1 MYLAIKIDITD
12 YNVSGSTDVEAHE
25 AKIIFS
31 NLLTSELRLQRLPV
45 FGSIEERRARLKELL
60 KLEQRLNLNKS
71 SNPLRGRRERSSTHA
86 DLSSNTLHYAPG
98 KPGCEKIIMVLL
110 AIAADNF

>member
-1 MYLAIKIDITD
+1 
-12 YNVSGSTDVEAHE
+12 
-25 AKIIFS
+25 
-31 NLLTSELRLQRLPV
+31 
-45 FGSIEERRARLKELL
+45 
-60 KLEQRLNLNKS
+60 LNLNKS